1 MRTAAQPDPQP
12 TAQASPAL
20 ARLLPPGPAADVEQ
34 IVEDLGLWRRDESH
48 AQRPRVMLN
57 MVTTVDGRA
66 SLHGRSAPLS
76 SSADRALFHALRTP
90 VDAVLVGAGRA
101 GREREGRIGGDAP
114 RRQARLARGLPAE
127 PLACIVSGSLA
138 LGADIPLLADP
149 DARVAIVTASNDS
162 LPAGCRAQLEYVR
175 TRRDDGLLDLP
186 AALAQLRERFDVR
199 TLLCE
204 GGPHLAGELFAAG
217 LVDELFLSI
226 SPTLAG
232 DPQGDAQALRILAGT
247 QLRPPID
254 LKLLGALHSGSHLFL
269 RYGVARQR

>member
-1 MRTAAQPDPQP
+1 MGTAAQPDPQP

-20 ARLLPPGPAADVEQ
+20 ARLLPPGPETGAEQ
-34 IVEDLGLWRRDESH
+34 IVEALGLWRRDDSH
-48 AQRPRVMLN
+48 AGRPRVMLN
-57 MVTTVDGRA
+57 MVSTVDGRA

-90 VDAVLVGAGRA
+90 ADAVLVGAGTVRT
-101 GREREGRIGGDAP
+101 ERYGRIVRDDAS
-114 RRQARLARGLPAE
+114 RQARLARGLPAQ
-127 PLACIVSGSLA
+127 PLACIVSGRLA

-149 DARVAIVTASNDS
+149 DARVAIVTGSSNS
-162 LPAGCRAQLEYVR
+162 LPEGARAQLEYVR
-175 TRRDDGLLDLP
+175 ARRDSGLLDLP

-232 DPQGDAQALRILAGT
+232 DPEGDAQALRILAGT
-247 QLRPPID
+247 QLRLPID
-254 LKLLGALHSGSHLFL
+254 LQLLGALHSGSHLFL
-269 RYGVARQR
+269 RYGVAR

>member
-1 MRTAAQPDPQP
+1 MGTAAQPDPQP
-12 TAQASPAL
+12 TTQVSPAL
-20 ARLLPPGPAADVEQ
+20 ARLLPPGPEAGAEQ
-34 IVEDLGLWRRDESH
+34 VVEDLGLWRRDDSH
-48 AQRPRVMLN
+48 AGRPRVMLN
-57 MVTTVDGRA
+57 MVSTVDGRA

-90 VDAVLVGAGRA
+90 VDAVLVGAGTVRT
-101 GREREGRIGGDAP
+101 ERYGRIVRDDAS
-114 RRQARLARGLPAE
+114 RQARLARGLPAQ
-127 PLACIVSGSLA
+127 PLACIVSGRLA
-138 LGADIPLLADP
+138 LGADVPLLTDP
-149 DARVAIVTASNDS
+149 DARVAIVTGSSNS
-162 LPAGCRAQLEYVR
+162 LPEGARAQLEYVR
-175 TRRDDGLLDLP
+175 ARRDGGLLDLP

-226 SPTLAG
+226 SPMLAG
-232 DPQGDAQALRILAGT
+232 DPQGDTQALGILAGT

-254 LKLLGALHSGSHLFL
+254 LQLLGALHSGSHLFL

>member
-1 MRTAAQPDPQP
+1 MGTAAQPDPQP

-20 ARLLPPGPAADVEQ
+20 ARLLPPGPAAGVEQ

-48 AQRPRVMLN
+48 VQRPRVMLN

-90 VDAVLVGAGRA
+90 VDAVLVGAGTVRT
-101 GREREGRIGGDAP
+101 ERYGPIVRDDA

-149 DARVAIVTASNDS
+149 DARVAIVTTSNDS

-186 AALAQLRERFDVR
+186 AALAQLRERFDVG
-199 TLLCE
+199 TILCE
-204 GGPHLAGELFAAG
+204 GGPHLAGELFASG

-232 DPQGDAQALRILAGT
+232 DPQDDAQALRILAGA
-247 QLRPPID
+247 QLSPPID
-254 LKLLGALHSGSHLFL
+254 LKLLGALHSSSHLFL
-269 RYGVARQR
+269 RDGVCA

>member
-1 MRTAAQPDPQP
+1 MGTAAQPDPQP
-12 TAQASPAL
+12 TAHASPAL
-20 ARLLPPGPAADVEQ
+20 ARLLPAGPAAGVEQ
-34 IVEDLGLWRRDESH
+34 IVEDLGLWQRNESRV
-48 AQRPRVMLN
+48 QRPRVMLN
-57 MVTTVDGRA
+57 MVSTVDGRA

-90 VDAVLVGAGRA
+90 VDAILVGAGTVRT
-101 GREREGRIGGDAP
+101 ERYGRIVRDDAQ
-114 RRQARLARGLPAE
+114 RQARLARGLPAE
-127 PLACIVSGSLA
+127 PLACIVSASLT

-149 DARVAIVTASNDS
+149 DARVAIVTGSSNS
-162 LPAGCRAQLEYVR
+162 LPEGARAQLEYVR
-175 TRRDDGLLDLP
+175 ARRNDGLLDLS

-232 DPQGDAQALRILAGT
+232 DPRGDAQSLRILAGA
-247 QLRPPID
+247 QLGPPID
-254 LKLLGALHSGSHLFL
+254 LELLGALHSGSHLFL
-269 RYGVARQR
+269 RYGVAR

>member
-12 TAQASPAL
+12 TAQASPVL
-20 ARLLPPGPAADVEQ
+20 ARLLPPGPAAGVEQ
-34 IVEDLGLWRRDESH
+34 IVEDLGLWRRDEHH

-57 MVTTVDGRA
+57 MVSTVDGRA

-90 VDAVLVGAGRA
+90 VDAVLVGAGTVRA
-101 GREREGRIGGDAP
+101 EHYGPIVRDDA

-127 PLACIVSGSLA
+127 PLACIVSGRLA

-149 DARVAIVTASNDS
+149 NARVAIVTGSSDS
-162 LPAGCRAQLEYVR
+162 LPEGARAQLEYVR
-175 TRRDDGLLDLP
+175 ARRDDGVLDLP

-204 GGPHLAGELFAAG
+204 GGPHLAGELLAAS
-217 LVDELFLSI
+217 LIDELFLSI

-269 RYGVARQR
+269 RYGVCA

>member
-1 MRTAAQPDPQP
+1 MGTAAQPDRQP

-20 ARLLPPGPAADVEQ
+20 ARLLPPGPTAGVEQ
-34 IVEDLGLWRRDESH
+34 IVEDLGLWQRDESD

-57 MVTTVDGRA
+57 MVSTVDGRA
-66 SLHGRSAPLS
+66 SLNGRSAPLS

-90 VDAVLVGAGRA
+90 VDAVLVGAGTVRT
-101 GREREGRIGGDAP
+101 ERYGRIVRDDA

-127 PLACIVSGSLA
+127 PLACIVTGRLA

-149 DARVAIVTASNDS
+149 HARVAIVTASNDS

-186 AALAQLRERFDVR
+186 AALAQLRDRFDVG
-199 TLLCE
+199 TMLCE
-204 GGPHLAGELFAAG
+204 GGPHLAGELFASG

-232 DPQGDAQALRILAGT
+232 DPQDDAQALRILAGA
-247 QLRPPID
+247 QLSPPID
-254 LKLLGALHSGSHLFL
+254 LKLLGALHSSSHLFL

>member
-1 MRTAAQPDPQP
+1 MGTAAQPDPQP

-20 ARLLPPGPAADVEQ
+20 ARLLPPGPAAGVEQ

-48 AQRPRVMLN
+48 VQRPRVMLN

-90 VDAVLVGAGRA
+90 VDAVLVGAGTVRT
-101 GREREGRIGGDAP
+101 ERYGPIVRDDA

-149 DARVAIVTASNDS
+149 DARVAIVTTSNDS

-186 AALAQLRERFDVR
+186 AALAQLRERFDVG
-199 TLLCE
+199 TILCE
-204 GGPHLAGELFAAG
+204 GGPHLAGELFASG

-232 DPQGDAQALRILAGT
+232 DPQDDAQALRILAGA
-247 QLRPPID
+247 QLSPPID
-254 LKLLGALHSGSHLFL
+254 LKLLGALLSSSHLFL
-269 RYGVARQR
+269 RDGVCA

>member
-1 MRTAAQPDPQP
+1 MGTAAQPDPQP

-20 ARLLPPGPAADVEQ
+20 ARLLPPGPAAGVEQ
-34 IVEDLGLWRRDESH
+34 IVEGLGLWRRDESH
-48 AQRPRVMLN
+48 VQRPRVLLN

-90 VDAVLVGAGRA
+90 VDAVLVGAGTVRT
-101 GREREGRIGGDAP
+101 ERYGPIVGDDA

-149 DARVAIVTASNDS
+149 DARVAIVTASSDS

-175 TRRDDGLLDLP
+175 TRHDDGLLDLP
-186 AALAQLRERFDVR
+186 AALAQLRERFDVG
-199 TLLCE
+199 TMLCE
-204 GGPHLAGELFAAG
+204 GGPHLAGELFASG

-232 DPQGDAQALRILAGT
+232 DPQDDAQALRILAGA
-247 QLRPPID
+247 QLSPPID

-269 RYGVARQR
+269 RYGVCA